1 MQKQGEREEEG
12 RELGKGNRKDRYY
25 ELHVSSLGLLVYPAF
40 HHVPFGFTHSPIC
53 DFITHSLILQCPPL
67 HALQPPEK
75 KNLNQL
81 NVLT

>member
-12 RELGKGNRKDRYY
+12 RESGKGNGEDRCC
-25 ELHVSSLGLLVYPAF
+25 ELGLLVYPAF
-40 HHVPFGFTHSPIC
+40 HPVPFGFTHSSIC